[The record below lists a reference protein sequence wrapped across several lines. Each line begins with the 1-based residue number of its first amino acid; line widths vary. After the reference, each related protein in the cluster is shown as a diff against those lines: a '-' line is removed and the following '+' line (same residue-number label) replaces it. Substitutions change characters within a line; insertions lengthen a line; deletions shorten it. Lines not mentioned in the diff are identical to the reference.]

1 MTCQECRDKFTD
13 LVENSLPPEVDAELR
28 AHLESCAECRRLLA
42 EFWGVVE
49 AVRDLPTEEPPAA
62 LREQVRWAVQ
72 ERAAERAQAS
82 RARRVRYAVGGLA
95 AAAAAAVI
103 VWAGMLYYGEE
114 QFPSREQPPISV
126 GPEPG
131 EREPTAEEA
140 VAEPGAEEAVPG
152 EAAVPGEEVVA
163 PAEEAEVAAV
173 TAVAEREGPAPP
185 TPTERA
191 AVREERGG
199 GVAEPAEAE
208 RAEAAGPPARMGR
221 GAAPPS
227 GMHRVRRTPTGG
239 WVWDTEGAEEEADR
253 AGEPKY
259 FAVEAGTAAR
269 RVTAAGPT
277 QVDIRVV
284 PPTRRVV
291 GEVVAATVVVT
302 PDQDVASATVTVE
315 DAGGLEIV
323 GAPDSVI
330 YRGPLTGGQRTELSV
345 RLRAK
350 RVGSYKLA
358 IRLKS
363 TAPAL
368 NTRVVSPIVG
378 FRLPLSPAERLVTFK
393 FTNTLIREALAKI
406 AAASQM
412 QVTISDE
419 VDSQRIALDFSA
431 GVPARVALVIVADA
445 GGYQVREEN
454 GHFIVEKP

>member
-1 MTCQECRDKFTD
+1 
-13 LVENSLPPEVDAELR
+13 
-28 AHLESCAECRRLLA
+28 
-42 EFWGVVE
+42 
-49 AVRDLPTEEPPAA
+49 
-62 LREQVRWAVQ
+62 
-72 ERAAERAQAS
+72 
-82 RARRVRYAVGGLA
+82 
-95 AAAAAAVI
+95 
-103 VWAGMLYYGEE
+103 
-114 QFPSREQPPISV
+114 
-126 GPEPG
+126 
-131 EREPTAEEA
+131 
-140 VAEPGAEEAVPG
+140 
-152 EAAVPGEEVVA
+152 
-163 PAEEAEVAAV
+163 
-173 TAVAEREGPAPP
+173 
-185 TPTERA
+185 
-191 AVREERGG
+191 
-199 GVAEPAEAE
+199 
-208 RAEAAGPPARMGR
+208 
-221 GAAPPS
+221 
-227 GMHRVRRTPTGG
+227 MHRVRRTPTG

-277 QVDIRVV
+277 QVDVQVV

-302 PDQDVASATVTVE
+302 PDRDVARATVTVE
-315 DAGGLEIV
+315 DAGGLEIM
-323 GAPDSVI
+323 GAPDGVI

-350 RVGSYKLA
+350 KVGSYKLA

-363 TAPAL
+363 ADPAL